1 MPEGFQKTLAV
12 LGEHCGIQNSP
23 YIDLADDIRKH
34 VFTGKISLLSII
46 KLIINDFDTIAELN
60 TFVRVRDSYE
70 AEEGNNDDLV
80 MGLVLFAW
88 LTAQTYFKDSTNID
102 VRQLM
107 LAEQNMFI
115 EEDLTPVGIIDD
127 GRQEEVL
134 VDAGDVWTEKGYL
147 SSRF

>member
-1 MPEGFQKTLAV
+1 
-12 LGEHCGIQNSP
+12 
-23 YIDLADDIRKH
+23 
-34 VFTGKISLLSII
+34 
-46 KLIINDFDTIAELN
+46 
-60 TFVRVRDSYE
+60 
-70 AEEGNNDDLV
+70 

-127 GRQEEVL
+127 GRREEVL
-134 VDAGDVWTEKGYL
+134 VDTGDVWTEKGYL